1 MWIAAWNGLLDLL
14 APARCPGCDVALDFG
29 ERGFCGACAL
39 LLERLPG
46 PAAYVFGGPLADAIR
61 RYKYG
66 RRTDLVPEL
75 GALLV
80 NAARA
85 HVGKIDVV
93 IPVPSHPRRVKARGF
108 DHGVLL
114 AEPVA
119 KALDVPL
126 DRARLRRIR
135 DTPPQASLPETA
147 REENVRGAFE
157 ATRDDARRRVLL
169 IDDVRTTGAT
179 TKAASAALYRSGATE
194 VRTLTLAGTQA

>member
-14 APARCPGCDVALDFG
+14 APARCPGCDVAHDFG
-29 ERGFCGACAL
+29 ERGFCGACSL

-75 GALLV
+75 GALLAE
-80 NAARA
+80 AARG
-85 HVGKIDVV
+85 HVGKVDVV
-93 IPVPSHPRRVKARGF
+93 IPVPSHPLRVKARGF

-119 KALDVPL
+119 KKLDVPL

-169 IDDVRTTGAT
+169 VDDVRTTGAT

>member
-14 APARCPGCDVALDFG
+14 APARCPGCDLTLDFG
-29 ERGFCGACAL
+29 ERGFCGACAP

-75 GALLV
+75 GALLAE
-80 NAARA
+80 AARA
-85 HVGKIDVV
+85 HVGKVDVV
-93 IPVPSHPRRVKARGF
+93 IAVPSHPLRVKARGF

-119 KALDVPL
+119 KKLDVPL
-126 DRARLRRIR
+126 DRTRLRRIR

>member
-14 APARCPGCDVALDFG
+14 APARCPGCDLVLDFG
-29 ERGFCGACAL
+29 EGGFCGACAP

-75 GALLV
+75 GALLAQ
-80 NAARA
+80 AARA
-85 HVGKIDVV
+85 HVGKVDVV
-93 IPVPSHPRRVKARGF
+93 IAVPSHPRRVKARGF

-126 DRARLRRIR
+126 DRARLRRVR

-169 IDDVRTTGAT
+169 VDDVRTTGAT